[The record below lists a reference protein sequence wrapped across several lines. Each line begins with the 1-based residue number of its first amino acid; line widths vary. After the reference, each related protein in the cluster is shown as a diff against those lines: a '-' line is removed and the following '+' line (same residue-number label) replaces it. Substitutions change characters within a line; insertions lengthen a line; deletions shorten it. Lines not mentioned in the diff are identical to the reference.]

1 LRLQLTTPTARV
13 LGAGALAALALGALG
28 AIGLGAPRTA
38 RADDRIDVT
47 TTWFQENRRGDKGGL
62 TVIHPQVDLGV
73 DLGEH
78 VSLDAGYTADAVSG
92 ATAKVYSVDAVSSAT
107 TFSDLRHQGTLGL
120 TFAGSRARLGV
131 SATYANERDY
141 LSLTFAGNAAI
152 DLPGK
157 NTNLAL
163 AYSHAADQVCDRANA
178 EATPFERRTLVG
190 ADPCTKGIFTGDD
203 SFVMDRPELGTIT
216 TWRDLAIDTAQA
228 TVTQN
233 LSPTAVLQLSLYG
246 QVLDGKQSNPYRALR
261 IGPNEPQESVPD
273 TRARAAFTA
282 RLNRFV
288 PALRGA
294 VHVQARAYS
303 DTWGVNAGTVEL
315 GYSQYLADGLVFR
328 LRGHLHQQTPATFFK
343 DAFYYP
349 TESSAGAY
357 FTGDRELGAVRDVMV
372 GGKLTMISIAED
384 DHDLLGLFERL
395 QLNLKADV
403 LFLDELA
410 ADDPDPLRNPE
421 GIDRQFLSSGQLV
434 DAFTLQLGVQLD
446 Y

>member
-1 LRLQLTTPTARV
+1 MRGLGHTA
-13 LGAGALAALALGALG
+13 LITAIA
-28 AIGLGAPRTA
+28 AIGGARPA
-38 RADDRIDVT
+38 RADDKIDLT

-78 VSLDAGYTADAVSG
+78 VTIDASYTADAVSG
-92 ATAKVYSVDAVSSAT
+92 ATAKVYSIDAVSSAT

-120 TFAGSRARLGV
+120 TVAGRRARLGA
-131 SATYANERDY
+131 SASFGTERDY
-141 LSLTFAGNAAI
+141 LSLTFAGNGSI

-157 NTNLAL
+157 NTTLAL
-163 AYSHAADQVCDRANA
+163 SYSHGLDQVCDRANA
-178 EATPFERRTLVG
+178 EASPFERRTLIG
-190 ADPCTKGIFTGDD
+190 ADPCKKSIFTGADTY
-203 SFVMDRPELGTIT
+203 VMDTAVLGTIT

-233 LSPTAVLQLSLYG
+233 LTPTSVLQLSLYG
-246 QVLDGKQSNPYRALR
+246 QVLDGMQSNPYRAVR
-261 IGPNEPQESVPD
+261 IGPNEPQEHIPD
-273 TRARAAFTA
+273 TRARGAVTV
-282 RLNRFV
+282 RLNRFI

-294 VHVQARAYS
+294 VHLQARGYS

-315 GYSQYLADGLVFR
+315 GYSQYLGDALVFR

-343 DAFYYP
+343 DAFYYQ

-372 GGKLTMISIAED
+372 GGKLTMISVAED
-384 DHDLLGLFERL
+384 QNILGLFERL

-410 ADDPDPLRNPE
+410 ADDPDPAQNPA
-421 GIDRQFLSSGQLV
+421 GIGGQFLSSGQTL
-434 DAFTLQLGVQLD
+434 DAFTLQLGLQLD

>member
-1 LRLQLTTPTARV
+1 MRRDL
-13 LGAGALAALALGALG
+13 ALALLTTSLA
-28 AIGLGAPRTA
+28 AIGPA
-38 RADDRIDVT
+38 RADDKIDLT

-78 VSLDAGYTADAVSG
+78 VTLDASYTADAVSG
-92 ATAKVYSVDAVSSAT
+92 ATAKVYSIDAVSSAT
-107 TFSDLRHQGTLGL
+107 TFSDLRHQGTVGL
-120 TFAGSRARLGV
+120 TFAGRRSRLGA
-131 SATYANERDY
+131 SASFGTERDY
-141 LSLTFAGNAAI
+141 LSLTFAGNGSI

-163 AYSHAADQVCDRANA
+163 SYSHGMDQVCDRANA
-178 EATPFERRTLVG
+178 EASPFERRTLIG
-190 ADPCTKGIFTGDD
+190 ADPCKKSIFTGADTY
-203 SFVMDRPELGTIT
+203 VMDTAVLGTLT

-233 LSPTAVLQLSLYG
+233 LTPTSVLQLSLYG
-246 QVLDGKQSNPYRALR
+246 QVLDGMQSNPYRAVR
-261 IGPNEPQESVPD
+261 IGPNEPQEHIHD
-273 TRARAAFTA
+273 TRARGAVTIRF
-282 RLNRFV
+282 NRFI

-294 VHVQARAYS
+294 VHLQARGYS

-315 GYSQYLADGLVFR
+315 GYSQYLGDALVFR

-343 DAFYYP
+343 DAFYYQ

-372 GGKLTMISIAED
+372 GGKLTFIDVAED
-384 DHDLLGLFERL
+384 KKLIGVFERL

-410 ADDPDPLRNPE
+410 ADDPDPTKNPA
-421 GIDRQFLSSGQLV
+421 GIGGQFLSSGQPL
-434 DAFTLQLGVQLD
+434 DAFTLQLGLQLD

>member
-1 LRLQLTTPTARV
+1 MRRDL
-13 LGAGALAALALGALG
+13 ALALLTTSLA
-28 AIGLGAPRTA
+28 AIGPA
-38 RADDRIDVT
+38 RADDKIDLT

-78 VSLDAGYTADAVSG
+78 VTLDASYTADAVSG
-92 ATAKVYSVDAVSSAT
+92 ATAKVYSIDAVSSAT
-107 TFSDLRHQGTLGL
+107 TFSDLRHQGTVGL
-120 TFAGSRARLGV
+120 TFAGRRSRLGA
-131 SATYANERDY
+131 SASFGTERDY
-141 LSLTFAGNAAI
+141 LSLTFAGNGSI

-163 AYSHAADQVCDRANA
+163 SYSHGMDQVCDRANA
-178 EATPFERRTLVG
+178 EASPFERRTLIG
-190 ADPCTKGIFTGDD
+190 ADPCKKSIFTGADTY
-203 SFVMDRPELGTIT
+203 VMDTAVLGTLT

-233 LSPTAVLQLSLYG
+233 LTPTSVLQLSLYG
-246 QVLDGKQSNPYRALR
+246 QVLDGMQSNPYRAVR
-261 IGPNEPQESVPD
+261 IGPNEPQEHIPD
-273 TRARAAFTA
+273 TRARGAVTIRF
-282 RLNRFV
+282 NRFI

-294 VHVQARAYS
+294 VHLQARGYS

-315 GYSQYLADGLVFR
+315 GYSQYLGDALVFR

-343 DAFYYP
+343 DAFYYQ

-372 GGKLTMISIAED
+372 GGKLTFIDVAED
-384 DHDLLGLFERL
+384 KKLIGVFERL

-410 ADDPDPLRNPE
+410 ADDPDPTKNPA
-421 GIDRQFLSSGQLV
+421 GIGGQFLSSGQPL
-434 DAFTLQLGVQLD
+434 DAFTLQLGLQLD

>member
-1 LRLQLTTPTARV
+1 MRAARDLAPLLT
-13 LGAGALAALALGALG
+13 ALAVLAAWL
-28 AIGLGAPRTA
+28 PRA
-38 RADDRIDVT
+38 RAEDKIDLT

-62 TVIHPQVDLGV
+62 TVIHPQVDLGL

-78 VSLDAGYTADAVSG
+78 VVLDASYTLDAVSG

-107 TFSDLRHQGTLGL
+107 TFSDRRHQGTLGV
-120 TFAGSRARLGV
+120 TFAGRRARLGA
-131 SATYANERDY
+131 SASVGTERDY
-141 LSLTFAGNAAI
+141 LSLTFAGTAAI

-163 AYSHAADQVCDRANA
+163 SYSHGADQVCDRSNA

-190 ADPCTKGIFTGDD
+190 ADPCAKNLVRGEETY
-203 SFVMDRPELGTIT
+203 VMDRPELGTIT

-228 TVTQN
+228 TLTQN

-246 QVLDGKQSNPYRALR
+246 QVLDGMQSNPYRAVR
-261 IGPNEPQESVPD
+261 IGPNEPQEYIPG
-273 TRARAAFTA
+273 TRARGAVTA
-282 RLNRFV
+282 RLNRFI

-294 VHVQARAYS
+294 VHLQARGYS
-303 DTWGVNAGTVEL
+303 DTWGVSAGTVEL
-315 GYSQYLADGLVFR
+315 AYSQYLGDALVFR
-328 LRGHLHQQTPATFFK
+328 LRGHVHQQTAATFFK
-343 DAFYYP
+343 DAFYYQ

-372 GGKLTMISIAED
+372 GGKLTMVSVAED
-384 DHDLLGLFERL
+384 DADILGVFERL

-410 ADDPDPLRNPE
+410 ADDPMNNPFGIE
-421 GIDRQFLSSGQLV
+421 GQFLSSGQFL
-434 DAFTLQLGVQLD
+434 DAFTLQLGLQLD